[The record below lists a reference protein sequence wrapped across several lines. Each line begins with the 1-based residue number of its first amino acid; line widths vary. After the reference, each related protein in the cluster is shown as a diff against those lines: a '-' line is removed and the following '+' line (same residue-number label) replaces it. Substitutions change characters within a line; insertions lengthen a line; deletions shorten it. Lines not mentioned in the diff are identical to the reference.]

1 MIRPLLLLLL
11 FWWGGS
17 PVAAHGLR
25 VFATTDG
32 AEVSGYGF
40 FIGGGRVRAAPWSAR
55 MGATLIA
62 EGRTDDEGR
71 FVFALPEAGS
81 RASAAEVTILIDTGD
96 GHVAKANL
104 KLHGD
109 GVPPP
114 PQYSVPTP
122 PELEAA
128 LARQIAPL
136 QAQIAALEARLRLTD
151 LISGLCLIAGL
162 AGMALWVRRR

>member
-114 PQYSVPTP
+114 PQYSALPDSCRSCRSVPGTFP
-122 PELEAA
+122 QSNPICNGE
-128 LARQIAPL
+128 
-136 QAQIAALEARLRLTD
+136 D
-151 LISGLCLIAGL
+151 S
-162 AGMALWVRRR
+162 RR